1 MKKLIAFALLL
12 FPVLGIGQTTTENY
26 VKTTAYQVA
35 TQTGVVGDEQK
46 IETILY
52 YDGLGRAKQTVSAK
66 AGGEKENIVQ
76 LITYDSL
83 GRTNKQ
89 YLPYAT
95 GAEIPNSLDFT
106 NQGIL
111 KSSIETF
118 YNTAKYENT
127 LNPYS
132 ETLFENSPL
141 NRPLRQGAPGNSW
154 KIIKD
159 SIYDHTIHYIYTT
172 NTVSDANDQGD
183 DVLDFEVI
191 FNGTDITQPS
201 LQLVGLHPAN
211 NLSRTIVQDENFEQ
225 ELVAT
230 GPSSPFDPP
239 LQEHQIAQSG
249 DHATEQFTNKK
260 GQVVLKRTYNNDIP
274 HDTYYVYDDFGN
286 LTFVLSPEASD
297 QIVNG
302 TNLVSNSQEILDK
315 LGYQYKYDYRNRL
328 IQKKVPA
335 KGWESIV
342 YNRLDK
348 PILAQDANQY
358 AKTPQREWFFTK
370 YDAFGRVVY
379 TGIKNANISRN
390 TYQDVANN
398 TTAQYEERIANPVTT
413 GSIDLYYTQSAMPTT
428 FNDILTVNYYD
439 TYEDLDGYIL
449 PASVY
454 GQTVTTNTQGLSTV
468 SKVRVLG
475 TDHWITTLTLYDEKA
490 RPIFMRSENT
500 YLGTVDTS
508 ESLLDF
514 TGKVLETRTTH
525 QKSGHQ
531 EIVTKDFFSYDHQ
544 NRLITHMQQIDNEP
558 VQLIASNTYDELGQL
573 ESKRVGGGLFESG
586 YTDITA
592 GRIEI
597 SEDGIITKIDGGASY

>member
-12 FPVLGIGQTTTENY
+12 FPVFSIGQTTTENY
-26 VKTTAYQVA
+26 VKTTAYQIA
-35 TQTGVVGDEQK
+35 TQTGTVTDDQK
-46 IETILY
+46 IETISY

-66 AGGEKENIVQ
+66 AGGDKQNIVQ

-118 YNTAKYENT
+118 YNTTKYENT

-141 NRPLRQGAPGNSW
+141 NRPVRQGAPGNSW
-154 KIIKD
+154 KIQKD
-159 SIYDHTIHYIYTT
+159 SIYDHTVHYIYTT

-191 FNGTDITQPS
+191 FNGNDITQPS
-201 LQLVGLHPAN
+201 LQLVGIHPEN
-211 NLSRTIVQDENFEQ
+211 NLSRTIIQDENFEQ
-225 ELVAT
+225 VLAPT
-230 GPSSPFDPP
+230 GPSGPFDPP
-239 LQEHQIAQSG
+239 LQEHQIVESG
-249 DHATEQFTNKK
+249 NHASEEFTNKK
-260 GQVVLKRTYNNDIP
+260 GQVILKRTYNNDIA
-274 HDTYYVYDDFGN
+274 HDTYYIYDDFGN
-286 LTFVLSPEASD
+286 LTYVLSPEASN
-297 QIVNG
+297 QIVSGN
-302 TNLVSNSQEILDK
+302 NLVSNHQEVLDK

-328 IQKKVPA
+328 IKKKIPA

-348 PILAQDANQY
+348 PILTQDANQY
-358 AKTPQREWFFTK
+358 TKTPKREWLFTK

-379 TGIKNANISRN
+379 TGIKRANISR
-390 TYQDVANN
+390 TTFQIIANDPAN
-398 TTAQYEERIANPVTT
+398 LEQYEQVSPTLNVDT
-413 GSIDLYYTQSAMPTT
+413 GIYYSSDAIPAA
-428 FNDILTVNYYD
+428 FDPALDEILTVNYYD
-439 TYEDLDGYIL
+439 TYKDLGGYTL
-449 PASVY
+449 PTSVY
-454 GQTVTTNTQGLSTV
+454 GQAVTTNTKGLPTV

-490 RPIFMRSENT
+490 RPIFARSENT
-500 YLGTVDTS
+500 YLGTIDTS

-514 TGKVLETRTTH
+514 TGKVLESRTSH

-531 EIVTKDFFSYDHQ
+531 EVITKDFFSYDHQ

-558 VQLIASNTYDELGQL
+558 VQLIASNTYDE
-573 ESKRVGGGLFESG
+573 
-586 YTDITA
+586 
-592 GRIEI
+592 
-597 SEDGIITKIDGGASY
+597 